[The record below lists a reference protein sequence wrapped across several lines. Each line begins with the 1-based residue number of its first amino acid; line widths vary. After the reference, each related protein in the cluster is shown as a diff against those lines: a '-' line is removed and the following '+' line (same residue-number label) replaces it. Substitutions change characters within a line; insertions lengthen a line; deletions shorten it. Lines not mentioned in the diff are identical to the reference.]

1 MDSDGNKSV
10 WVIIIVSALSIIG
23 LFFLSCLPGWM
34 DRTQS
39 NTAQKMSALAASSTS
54 SRGASSNSASSASS
68 ADSSS
73 AASSSST
80 VTDDAIAT
88 QLNKAAFAR
97 KTTQVVT
104 TVASGTTA
112 QISLYTKG
120 SNGRWTKTLA
130 TSGYV
135 GSQGVGSAHE
145 DLSRT
150 PEGAYPLGFAFGR
163 HSSSDVT
170 THLNYRQID
179 SRSYWIED
187 SNDPDYNTWQD
198 RTRANSKNEHLI
210 DYPTQYEYGI
220 VIDYNTASPTP
231 GAGSGFFLHVAN
243 GRPTA
248 GCVSV
253 PRSVILKL
261 LADLKPGAY
270 IVNVNSVAEIGR
282 Y

>member
-1 MDSDGNKSV
+1 
-10 WVIIIVSALSIIG
+10 
-23 LFFLSCLPGWM
+23 
-34 DRTQS
+34 
-39 NTAQKMSALAASSTS
+39 MSALAASSTS
-54 SRGASSNSASSASS
+54 NRGASSNSASFASR
-68 ADSSS
+68 AGRSS
-73 AASSSST
+73 AASSSSSST
-80 VTDDAIAT
+80 VSDDAIAT
-88 QLNKAAFAR
+88 QLHKAAFAR

-112 QISLYTKG
+112 QILLYTKG
-120 SNGRWTKTLA
+120 SNGHWTKTLA

-145 DLSRT
+145 GLSWT
-150 PEGAYPLGFAFGR
+150 PAGAYSLGLAFGR
-163 HSSSDVT
+163 HSRSDVIT
-170 THLNYRQID
+170 RLNYRQID

-187 SNDPDYNTWQD
+187 PHDSDYNTWQE
-198 RTRANSKNEHLI
+198 RTWANSNNEHLI
-210 DYPTQYEYGI
+210 DYPTQYEYAI

>member
-23 LFFLSCLPGWM
+23 LFFLSCLPGWLG
-34 DRTQS
+34 RTQS
-39 NTAQKMSALAASSTS
+39 NTAQKMSALVASSTS
-54 SRGASSNSASSASS
+54 SRGVSSNRTSSASS
-68 ADSSS
+68 AGSSS

-80 VTDDAIAT
+80 VADDAIAT

-112 QISLYTKG
+112 QILLYTKG
-120 SNGRWTKTLA
+120 SNGHWTKTLA

-150 PEGAYPLGFAFGR
+150 PEGAYSLGFAFGR
-163 HSSSDVT
+163 HSRSDVIT
-170 THLNYRQID
+170 SLKYRQID

-187 SNDPDYNTWQD
+187 PNDPDYNTWQE

-210 DYPTQYEYGI
+210 DYQTQYEYGI